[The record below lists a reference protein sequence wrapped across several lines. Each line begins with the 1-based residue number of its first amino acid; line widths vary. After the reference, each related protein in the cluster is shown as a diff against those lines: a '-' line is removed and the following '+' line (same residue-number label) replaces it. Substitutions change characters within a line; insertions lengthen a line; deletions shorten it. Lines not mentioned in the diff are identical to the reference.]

1 MDDAISKMISEIA
14 GMLTRAWDFVQ
25 WFAGF
30 VITTVAD
37 SVMGGWTA
45 VMALAAVAVVLF
57 VVTRL
62 FHHEG

>member
-1 MDDAISKMISEIA
+1 
-14 GMLTRAWDFVQ
+14 MLARAWDFVQ
-25 WFAGF
+25 WFTGF
-30 VITTVAD
+30 VVATVAD

-57 VVTRL
+57 LVTRL